1 MATIT
6 QREAEQVEQANA
18 SGKTPVVFIHGLWL
32 LPSSWQRWEDVFEQA
47 GYAPLAPGWPD
58 DPETVE
64 AARANPDAFAGKGVA
79 QVADHFAEVIG
90 GLKVKPAVV
99 GHSFGGLITQ
109 ILAGRGL
116 SAASVAVDPAPFKG
130 VLPLPIA
137 AIRTTLPVL
146 SNPANRG
153 RAVTLSFEQFRYGWA
168 NAIGEDEARRL
179 YDEFHVAAPG
189 RPIFQAA
196 LANFN
201 PGSET
206 RVDTRNPQ
214 RGPLLITTGEND
226 HAVPP
231 AMSKAAYKKQSH
243 NEGVTEHAVI
253 ANRDHSLTID
263 GKWREVAETALTFVK
278 RFVD

>member
-6 QREAEQVEQANA
+6 QREAEQIEQANA
-18 SGKTPVVFIHGLWL
+18 GGRTPVVFIHGLWL
-32 LPSSWQRWEDVFEQA
+32 LPSSWDRWAGAFEAA

-58 DPETVE
+58 DPDTVE

-90 GLKVKPAVV
+90 GLTRKPAIV

-116 SAASVAVDPAPFKG
+116 SVASVAVDPAPFKG

-146 SNPANRG
+146 SNPANHG
-153 RAVTLSFEQFRYGWA
+153 RAVTLTLKQFRYGWA
-168 NAIGEDEARRL
+168 NALSDEESKRL
-179 YDEFHVAAPG
+179 YEQFHVAAPG
-189 RPIFQAA
+189 KPIFQAA
-196 LANFN
+196 TANFN

-206 RVDTRNPQ
+206 KVDTENPE
-214 RGPLLITTGEND
+214 RGPLLITTGGND

-231 AMSKAAYKKQSH
+231 AMSRAAFKKQSR
-243 NEGVTEHAVI
+243 NPGVTEHVELPD
-253 ANRDHSLTID
+253 RDHSLTID
-263 GKWREVAETALTFVK
+263 DGWREVADLALAFVK
-278 RFVD
+278 RFGD